1 MKKPIVLAALLA
13 LAACSDSPEESF
25 AKAQAEFAA
34 HDYGAARIHIA
45 AALGAQPDNREM
57 LMLQARTLIAMGDG
71 DGAGAAIEGLS
82 QGQKPG
88 AELAELGAEAALL
101 RKAPDAAL
109 SLLGTIST
117 AEAERLRALVALQK
131 TDLPAAQAH
140 FEKAIADGRNARA
153 FADYARYRLI
163 AGDIAGANELAGK
176 ANKLAPDGIDTLLIK
191 ATLLVRGGD
200 LMQAEQTYARAA
212 KLYPA
217 SLAALVGQ
225 AAVLGDLNRAK
236 DMDAVLNKALALA
249 PRDPALVFLK
259 AKSAAVRKDW
269 AGVRAAIQPV
279 EAGLGPLDP
288 LRQLYAEALL
298 RLNQGELA
306 VAQLQPIV
314 RAMPGNREASRLLG
328 EAQLASGD
336 ARGALETLR
345 PLAMSDAFRPEEL
358 ALAIK
363 AAKAA
368 GDPALGALEARAR
381 QPAAQALGRD
391 LVDGDIAMRSGNWA
405 GAAAAY
411 ERVLALTDGRSPVVL
426 NNMAYAQTMLG
437 NHDAAIGFAKRAL
450 KEAPGNASV
459 NDTAGW
465 AWFKSG
471 KDPAEARRLLRRAVQ
486 LAPGNA
492 TIRAH
497 LAEAE
502 RALK

>member
-1 MKKPIVLAALLA
+1 MKKPIILAALLVVS
-13 LAACSDSPEESF
+13 ACSESPEDSF
-25 AKAQAEFAA
+25 AKAKSEFAA

-45 AALGAQPDNREM
+45 AALRAQPDNREM
-57 LMLQARTLIAMGDG
+57 LLLQARTLIAMGDG
-71 DGAGAAIEGLS
+71 DGAGAAIEKLS

-88 AELAELGAEAALL
+88 SGLAELGAEAALL

-109 SLLGTIST
+109 DLLGTLGT

-131 TDLPAAQAH
+131 NDLPAAQAY
-140 FEKAIADGRNARA
+140 FEKAIGDGRNARA

-163 AGDIAGANELAGK
+163 AGDVAGASELA
-176 ANKLAPDGIDTLLIK
+176 ATASKLAPDAIDSLLING
-191 ATLLVRGGD
+191 TLLVRRGD
-200 LMQAEQTYARAA
+200 LAKAEQAYARAA

-236 DMDAVLNKALALA
+236 DMDAILEKALALA
-249 PRDPALVFLK
+249 PHDPALVFLK

-269 AGVRAAIQPV
+269 AGVRTAVQPV

-298 RLNQGELA
+298 RLNQSELA

-314 RAMPGNREASRLLG
+314 RAMPGNREATRLLG

-336 ARGALETLR
+336 ARGALATLR
-345 PLAMSDAFRPEEL
+345 PLATSIAFRPDEL

-368 GDPALGALEARAR
+368 GDPALGALEARAL

-391 LVDGDIAMRSGNWA
+391 IADGDIAMRSGNWA

-437 NHDAAIGFAKRAL
+437 NHDAAIGFANRAL
-450 KEAPGNASV
+450 KEAPNNASV

-471 KDPAEARRLLRRAVQ
+471 KDPAEARRLLQRAAQ